1 MSDPIFENE
10 RLVEIYDI
18 FDGPRFDLEQ
28 YILIVNEL
36 KAEYVLDVGCGTGS
50 FACLLSEQGLKV
62 VGVDPAQCSLDAAR
76 KKTKC
81 KPSSLGIG

>member
-1 MSDPIFENE
+1 MSDSIFENE

-36 KAEYVLDVGCGTGS
+36 KAE
-50 FACLLSEQGLKV
+50 FAGYWVMPTAYLHSLSIWL
-62 VGVDPAQCSLDAAR
+62 
-76 KKTKC
+76 
-81 KPSSLGIG
+81 